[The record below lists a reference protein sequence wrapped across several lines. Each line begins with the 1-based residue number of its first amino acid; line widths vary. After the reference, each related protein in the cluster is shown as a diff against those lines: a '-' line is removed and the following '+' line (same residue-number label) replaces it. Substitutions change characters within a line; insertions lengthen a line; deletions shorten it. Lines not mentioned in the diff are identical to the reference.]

1 MATNPTLIPIIL
13 PDFRRVEPLMIK
25 YYGFNRYM
33 LRHEVDALHQAHKY
47 KLDDFTDGKDLSP
60 YKIESSLMHEPIG
73 ATAFD
78 VERYTPK
85 EKDEFINHQ
94 AVIFDSNSTLYI
106 SVSND
111 KLVDNIL
118 TLADNFGLIQDIN
131 DDIMYVLLWMAA
143 IYDKYKHNRFVH
155 SDDIEN
161 SYGSLA
167 YAKYVRPEMLQLYE
181 FLKTSKLTNL
191 QIKSPNSSVTIPNS
205 EAWLT
210 TLLEDYLDIY
220 LGVNDLEEA
229 QNELK
234 FTYGKKSGRKF
245 DDPAFNI
252 MTMGTFNILQ
262 HSSIASTKAGTI
274 TNQQCEF
281 ILEYLDILDF
291 FKNDDKKNDM
301 NYIRSIISIMKKQNF
316 TPKWDYL
323 LNFTLKRSPNN
334 PTESYYW

>member
-1 MATNPTLIPIIL
+1 
-13 PDFRRVEPLMIK
+13 
-25 YYGFNRYM
+25 
-33 LRHEVDALHQAHKY
+33 
-47 KLDDFTDGKDLSP
+47 
-60 YKIESSLMHEPIG
+60 
-73 ATAFD
+73 
-78 VERYTPK
+78 
-85 EKDEFINHQ
+85 
-94 AVIFDSNSTLYI
+94 
-106 SVSND
+106 
-111 KLVDNIL
+111 
-118 TLADNFGLIQDIN
+118 
-131 DDIMYVLLWMAA
+131 MAA
-143 IYDKYKHNRFVH
+143 IYDKYTHNHFMQ

-161 SYGSLA
+161 SYDSLA

-262 HSSIASTKAGTI
+262 HSSIASTKTGTI

-281 ILEYLDILDF
+281 IKNYLDILGMFSKFDTR
-291 FKNDDKKNDM
+291 NNVDSL
-301 NYIRSIISIMKKQNF
+301 RTSISIMRKKGF
-316 TPKWDYL
+316 TPNGVPFSIQLSRNRQTIIQIITGNHIIIKIFNQIYFSD
-323 LNFTLKRSPNN
+323 LKNLSPN
-334 PTESYYW
+334 TSICIGKTI

>member
-1 MATNPTLIPIIL
+1 MTAKTTLIPINL
-13 PDFRRVEPLMIK
+13 PDFRRVEPLMTK
-25 YYGFNRYM
+25 YYGFNRFM
-33 LRHEVDALHQAHKY
+33 LHHEVEALYQAHKY
-47 KLDDFTDGKDLSP
+47 KLDDFADGKDLSP
-60 YKIESSLMHEPIG
+60 YKRESSLMYEPIG

-78 VERYTPK
+78 IERYTPK
-85 EKDEFINHQ
+85 EKDEYISHQ
-94 AVIFDSNSTLYI
+94 DVIFDSDSTLYI
-106 SVSND
+106 SLSND
-111 KLVDNIL
+111 KLIDSIL
-118 TLADNFGLIQDIN
+118 TLADDFGLIQDIDN
-131 DDIMYVLLWMAA
+131 DVVNILLWMAA
-143 IYDKYKHNRFVH
+143 IYDKYTHNHFMQ

-161 SYGSLA
+161 SYDSLA

-191 QIKSPNSSVTIPNS
+191 QIKSPNSSVTLPNS

-262 HSSIASTKAGTI
+262 HSSIASTKTGTI

-281 ILEYLDILDF
+281 IKNYLDILGMFSKFDTR
-291 FKNDDKKNDM
+291 NNVDSL
-301 NYIRSIISIMKKQNF
+301 RTSISIMRKKGF
-316 TPKWDYL
+316 TPKWDTL
-323 LNFTLKRSPNN
+323 LNTTFKKSSNN
-334 PTESYYW
+334 NTNYYW

>member
-1 MATNPTLIPIIL
+1 
-13 PDFRRVEPLMIK
+13 
-25 YYGFNRYM
+25 
-33 LRHEVDALHQAHKY
+33 
-47 KLDDFTDGKDLSP
+47 
-60 YKIESSLMHEPIG
+60 
-73 ATAFD
+73 
-78 VERYTPK
+78 
-85 EKDEFINHQ
+85 
-94 AVIFDSNSTLYI
+94 
-106 SVSND
+106 
-111 KLVDNIL
+111 
-118 TLADNFGLIQDIN
+118 
-131 DDIMYVLLWMAA
+131 MAA
-143 IYDKYKHNRFVH
+143 IYDKYTHNHFMQ

-161 SYGSLA
+161 SYDSLA

-262 HSSIASTKAGTI
+262 HSSIASTKTGTI

-281 ILEYLDILDF
+281 IKNYLDILGMFSKFDTR
-291 FKNDDKKNDM
+291 NNVDSL
-301 NYIRSIISIMKKQNF
+301 RTSISIMRKKGF
-316 TPKWDYL
+316 TPKWGTL
-323 LNFTLKRSPNN
+323 LNTPFKKSSNN
-334 PTESYYW
+334 NTNYYW

>member
-1 MATNPTLIPIIL
+1 MKFVPINP
-13 PDFRRVEPLMIK
+13 PDFRRVEPLMTK
-25 YYGFNRYM
+25 YYGFDRYM
-33 LRHEVDALHQAHKY
+33 LHYEVETLYQAHKY
-47 KLDDFTDGKDLSP
+47 KLDDFADGKDLSP
-60 YKIESSLMHEPIG
+60 YKRESSLMYEPIG

-78 VERYTPK
+78 IERYTLK
-85 EKDEFINHQ
+85 KKDEYISHQ
-94 AVIFDSNSTLYI
+94 DVIFDSDSTLYI
-106 SVSND
+106 SLSND
-111 KLVDNIL
+111 KLVDSIL
-118 TLADNFGLIQDIN
+118 TLADDFGLIQDIDN
-131 DDIMYVLLWMAA
+131 DVVNILLWMAA
-143 IYDKYKHNRFVH
+143 IYDKYTHNHFMQ

-161 SYGSLA
+161 SYDSLA

-191 QIKSPNSSVTIPNS
+191 QIKSPNSSVTLPNS

-220 LGVNDLEEA
+220 LGVNDLKEA

-234 FTYGKKSGRKF
+234 FTYGKKAGRKF

-274 TNQQCEF
+274 TNQQCDF

-291 FKNDDKKNDM
+291 FKDDDKKNDM

>member
-1 MATNPTLIPIIL
+1 
-13 PDFRRVEPLMIK
+13 
-25 YYGFNRYM
+25 
-33 LRHEVDALHQAHKY
+33 
-47 KLDDFTDGKDLSP
+47 
-60 YKIESSLMHEPIG
+60 
-73 ATAFD
+73 
-78 VERYTPK
+78 
-85 EKDEFINHQ
+85 
-94 AVIFDSNSTLYI
+94 
-106 SVSND
+106 
-111 KLVDNIL
+111 
-118 TLADNFGLIQDIN
+118 
-131 DDIMYVLLWMAA
+131 MAA
-143 IYDKYKHNRFVH
+143 IYDKYTHNHFMQ

-161 SYGSLA
+161 SYDSLA

-262 HSSIASTKAGTI
+262 HSSIVYS
-274 TNQQCEF
+274 
-281 ILEYLDILDF
+281 
-291 FKNDDKKNDM
+291 
-301 NYIRSIISIMKKQNF
+301 
-316 TPKWDYL
+316 
-323 LNFTLKRSPNN
+323 
-334 PTESYYW
+334 

>member
-1 MATNPTLIPIIL
+1 MRAIHINLSN
-13 PDFRRVEPLMIK
+13 FRRVEPLMTK
-25 YYGFNRYM
+25 YYGFNRFM
-33 LRHEVDALHQAHKY
+33 LHHEVEALYQAHKY
-47 KLDDFTDGKDLSP
+47 KLDDFADGKDLSP
-60 YKIESSLMHEPIG
+60 YKRESSLMYEPIG

-78 VERYTPK
+78 IERYTPK
-85 EKDEFINHQ
+85 EKDEYISHQ
-94 AVIFDSNSTLYI
+94 DVIFDSDSTLYI
-106 SVSND
+106 SLSND
-111 KLVDNIL
+111 KLIDSIL
-118 TLADNFGLIQDIN
+118 TLADDFGLIQDIDN
-131 DDIMYVLLWMAA
+131 DVVNILLWMAA
-143 IYDKYKHNRFVH
+143 IYDKYTHNHFMQ

-161 SYGSLA
+161 SYDSLA

-191 QIKSPNSSVTIPNS
+191 QIKSPNSSVTISNS

-234 FTYGKKSGRKF
+234 FTYGKKAGRKF
-245 DDPAFNI
+245 GDPAFNI

-291 FKNDDKKNDM
+291 FKDDDKKNDM
-301 NYIRSIISIMKKQNF
+301 NYIRSITSIMKKQNF